1 MVSSATNLAKISEIE
16 ETKIFVEKNE
26 KVPKFTENERHGDI
40 VIKLFRALSLL
51 LFMIS

>member
-26 KVPKFTENERHGDI
+26 KVPKFCENERHGAN
-40 VIKLFRALSLL
+40 VIKLFTAVSHD
-51 LFMIS
+51 FSW